1 MKTISLKNLCA
12 TTSLLV
18 GLVGMSSAQADVQ
31 NGAFGFAAASMDVYV
46 IVCPAGTA
54 SVRANVNDGPAAGVL
69 VSLQIIDPQGGAT
82 NVTAPD
88 GGGVS
93 ATIGLPA
100 TPGISLV
107 LVDKTPP
114 ASAEGYTAIMDCFN
128 AGGAAAPGNQSFLVQ
143 NQ

>member
-1 MKTISLKNLCA
+1 MKTTSLKNLCA

-18 GLVGMSSAQADVQ
+18 GLGGMSSAQADVQ
-31 NGAFGFAAASMDVYV
+31 NGALGAIASSTDAYV

-54 SVRANVNDGPAAGVL
+54 AVQASVDDGPAAGVV
-69 VSLQIIDPQGGAT
+69 VSLQVIDPQGGAT

-88 GGGVS
+88 GGAAS
-93 ATIGLPA
+93 APA
-100 TPGISLV
+100 GFPAQPGITLV
-107 LVDKTPP
+107 LVDK
-114 ASAEGYTAIMDCFN
+114 ASAGAEGYTAIMDCFN